1 MKTNTFYN
9 PKNQYNELLAS
20 VPYVNAEDAAID
32 AKFTSEINRVDER
45 IDAEIE
51 DLEAAD
57 QNIHHKI
64 DTLNTI
70 KVKWVNAGRGDNKFS
85 DIKEYFVSLIEPS
98 SPYRKDIEELKVE
111 LGQTIYI
118 IEGKD
123 DSTTSLKTYEEWVCI
138 NPDFESHGE
147 KYNNL
152 NIPAMVR
159 LGAVD
164 SILAREDSP
173 GSVQL
178 IHNLYNEEDW
188 SKYFATDY
196 EGNVTH
202 RPIKGEAVAPCA
214 LKAFVEADK
223 EIIGSLEL
231 EIAARREAIEA
242 EAAERKTSDTEIHE
256 ELNAHNTRL
265 SHLEAEVEGKVSEVE
280 NEMGFSGSRLD
291 RIEAAIGIN
300 HHHCE
305 NCGCDHQHCTC
316 EDNKCSCSDA
326 DNKCTIYCR
335 LNDAEKDREELNE
348 AIFSI
353 DKRLVAKA
361 ERLDLIEAAIG
372 INHHH
377 CENCGCEHE
386 HCTCEDDKCSC
397 SDIED
402 KCTIYCRLN
411 DIEDDLET
419 HMDTLESHNDRI
431 ENLESLTES
440 HSTEIENLKAEDTDI
455 RTDFTNEVSR
465 LDERIENAKK
475 YIESNKRYIQTV
487 ESILIEEKDRSI
499 AEDNSLTV
507 KIETESLARETS
519 DNAIWSE
526 IGEKTNAA
534 DGTIWKEIKEI
545 QEEIGNQDEPYEDS
559 IWIRIK
565 NNKIV
570 LDSEI
575 ARSTAADTEQVTRIS
590 DLESNVEEIRGEIG
604 NKLSTDINIWHGI
617 HTEINDRKSADS
629 QLSKDIENAL
639 SNAKAYADE
648 LKTATLS
655 EAAADAKNKA
665 DAAKEAAINTAA
677 NDANIKAA
685 DAKLEAKDYAKSYTD
700 EAVDNLASSL
710 RTEMAAL
717 ETTCK
722 EYTDGI
728 AAETLSSAK
737 DDAATKATAAKDAA
751 INAAANDATSKAAD
765 AKSEAISTATENA
778 KNYTDTSIRAI
789 ETSINNAITTCNTYT
804 DNKVGILSAQV
815 SADIIKAKE
824 EAISTA
830 ATDATNKVAAANAEN
845 MKNIAD
851 AKNELIT
858 AINSKVNLS
867 DFENITS
874 NIETRLSS
882 KASESDLSSTNL
894 KVEILEN
901 NLENLSHGFQHINS
915 QTQFAVRT
923 SLPGKG
929 SKIIQVYNLI
939 GPASNEWDLVTIT
952 TVIAN
957 NDTIYPEITYSG
969 NIDEGKNDNRTVS
982 ITFEHAGAENL
993 PVTLIVSAFKASQ
1006 HRIIEIN

>member
-20 VPYVNAEDAAID
+20 VPYVNAEDAALD

-45 IDAEIE
+45 INTEIE
-51 DLEAAD
+51 DREAAD

-64 DTLNTI
+64 ETLNTI
-70 KVKWVNAGRGDNKFS
+70 KVKWINADRGDNKCS
-85 DIKEYFVSLIEPS
+85 NIEDYFVSLIEPS
-98 SPYRKDIEELKVE
+98 STFHISEEELKVE

-123 DSTTSLKTYEEWVCI
+123 DVETYEEWICLY
-138 NPDFESHGE
+138 PDFTQHHID
-147 KYNNL
+147 YNGCK
-152 NIPAMVR
+152 IPVMVR

-164 SILAREDSP
+164 SILAREESP

-223 EIIGSLEL
+223 DIIKSLET
-231 EIAARREAIEA
+231 EIAARKDAITAEEVARAEEDTAIKARLDKIEA
-242 EAAERKTSDTEIHE
+242 EIEGSTIEDEI
-256 ELNAHNTRL
+256 
-265 SHLEAEVEGKVSEVE
+265 
-280 NEMGFSGSRLD
+280 GFQDSRLD
-291 RIEAAIGIN
+291 RIEAVIGMN
-300 HHHCE
+300 HHHCD
-305 NCGCDHQHCTC
+305 NCGCEHAQCSC
-316 EDNKCSCSDA
+316 EDDKCSCSDA
-326 DNKCTIYCR
+326 ENKCTIYCR
-335 LNDAEKDREELNE
+335 LNDAE
-348 AIFSI
+348 
-353 DKRLVAKA
+353 
-361 ERLDLIEAAIG
+361 
-372 INHHH
+372 
-377 CENCGCEHE
+377 
-386 HCTCEDDKCSC
+386 
-397 SDIED
+397 
-402 KCTIYCRLN
+402 
-411 DIEDDLET
+411 DDLQV
-419 HMDTLESHNDRI
+419 HMDTLESHNGRI
-431 ENLESLTES
+431 ENLEALTES
-440 HSTEIENLKAEDTDI
+440 HSTEIENLKAEDANI
-455 RTDFTNEVSR
+455 RTDFTNEVNR
-465 LDERIENAKK
+465 LDERIGNAEEN
-475 YIESNKRYIQTV
+475 IESNKQYIQTV
-487 ESILIEEKDRSI
+487 ESILNEEKERSI
-499 AEDNSLTV
+499 AEDNSLIV
-507 KIETESLARETS
+507 KIETESLTRETS

-575 ARSTAADTEQVTRIS
+575 ARSTAADTEQVNRIS
-590 DLESNVEEIRGEIG
+590 ALENSVEKITDEIG

-617 HTEINDRKSADS
+617 HTEINDRTSADS

-639 SNAKAYADE
+639 SSAKVYADE
-648 LKTATLS
+648 LKTTTLS

-665 DAAKEAAINTAA
+665 DAAQSAAIKSAA
-677 NDANIKAA
+677 EDATDKANNA
-685 DAKLEAKDYAKSYTD
+685 IAESKDYAKSYTD
-700 EAVDNLASSL
+700 SAVNVLSNTL
-710 RTEMAAL
+710 RGEMVEL
-717 ETTCK
+717 EKSCK

-728 AAETLSSAK
+728 AATTLNSAK
-737 DDAATKATAAKDAA
+737 DDATSKATAAKDAA

-804 DNKVGILSAQV
+804 DNKVGILSGQV

-824 EAISTA
+824 DAISAA

-874 NIETRLSS
+874 NIETQLSS

-894 KVEILEN
+894 KVENLEN

-929 SKIIQVYNLI
+929 SKVIQVYNLI
-939 GPASNEWDLVTIT
+939 GPASNEWDLITIT
-952 TVIAN
+952 AVIAN

-982 ITFEHAGAENL
+982 ITFEHAGTENL
-993 PVTLIVSAFKASQ
+993 PVTLIVSALKAIEE
-1006 HRIIEIN
+1006 HIIEID

>member
-20 VPYVNAEDAAID
+20 VPYVNAEDAAVD

-45 IDAEIE
+45 INTEIE
-51 DLEAAD
+51 DREAAD

-64 DTLNTI
+64 ETLNTI
-70 KVKWVNAGRGDNKFS
+70 KVKWINADRGDNKCS
-85 DIKEYFVSLIEPS
+85 NIEDYFVSLIEPS
-98 SPYRKDIEELKVE
+98 STFHISEEELKVE

-123 DSTTSLKTYEEWVCI
+123 DVETYEEWICLY
-138 NPDFESHGE
+138 PDFTQHHID
-147 KYNNL
+147 YNGCK
-152 NIPAMVR
+152 IPVMVR

-164 SILAREDSP
+164 SILAREESP

-231 EIAARREAIEA
+231 EIAARKDAIAAEEVTRAEEDTAIKARLDKIEA
-242 EAAERKTSDTEIHE
+242 EIEGSTVEDEI
-256 ELNAHNTRL
+256 
-265 SHLEAEVEGKVSEVE
+265 
-280 NEMGFSGSRLD
+280 GFQDSRLD
-291 RIEAAIGIN
+291 RIEAAIGMN
-300 HHHCE
+300 HHHCD
-305 NCGCDHQHCTC
+305 NCGCEHAHCSC
-316 EDNKCSCSDA
+316 EGDKCSCSDA
-326 DNKCTIYCR
+326 ENKCTIYCR
-335 LNDAEKDREELNE
+335 LNDAE
-348 AIFSI
+348 
-353 DKRLVAKA
+353 
-361 ERLDLIEAAIG
+361 
-372 INHHH
+372 
-377 CENCGCEHE
+377 
-386 HCTCEDDKCSC
+386 
-397 SDIED
+397 
-402 KCTIYCRLN
+402 
-411 DIEDDLET
+411 DDLQV
-419 HMDTLESHNDRI
+419 HMDILESHNGRI
-431 ENLESLTES
+431 ENLEALTES
-440 HSTEIENLKAEDTDI
+440 HSTEIENLKAEDADI
-455 RTDFTNEVSR
+455 RTDFTNEVNR
-465 LDERIENAKK
+465 LDERIGNAEKD
-475 YIESNKRYIQTV
+475 IESNKQYIQTV
-487 ESILIEEKDRSI
+487 ESILNEEKDRSI
-499 AEDNSLTV
+499 AEDNSLTA
-507 KIETESLARETS
+507 KIETESLTRETS

-575 ARSTAADTEQVTRIS
+575 ARSTAADAEQVTRIS
-590 DLESNVEEIRGEIG
+590 ALENDVEKITDEIG

-639 SNAKAYADE
+639 ASAKVYADE
-648 LKTATLS
+648 LKTTTLA

-665 DAAKEAAINTAA
+665 DAAQSAAIKSAA
-677 NDANIKAA
+677 EDATDKANNA
-685 DAKLEAKDYAKSYTD
+685 IAESKDYAKSYTD
-700 EAVDNLASSL
+700 SAVNVLSNTL
-710 RTEMAAL
+710 RGEMVEL
-717 ETTCK
+717 EKNCK

-728 AAETLSSAK
+728 AATTLNSAK
-737 DDAATKATAAKDAA
+737 IDATTKATAAKEAA
-751 INAAANDATSKAAD
+751 ISAAANDATSKAAD

-804 DNKVGILSAQV
+804 DNKVGILSGQV

-874 NIETRLSS
+874 NIETQLSS

-894 KVEILEN
+894 KVENLEN

-929 SKIIQVYNLI
+929 SKVIQVYNLI
-939 GPASNEWDLVTIT
+939 GPASNEWDLITIT

-982 ITFEHAGAENL
+982 ITFEHAGTENL
-993 PVTLIVSAFKASQ
+993 PVTLIVSALKAIEE
-1006 HRIIEIN
+1006 HIIEID